1 MLKKIL
7 ALVLALLMVMAVF
20 VGCSSKKTNLGGD
33 TTDTKAQTTA
43 APDDDDD
50 AEDPDSEEESD
61 DEDPDATEDENET
74 TKDLDFSFETDSNV
88 HVDLTSPNENLTVEE
103 IFDPEKF
110 QGVDDIIKE
119 LDFEGYS
126 FNILGDTSN
135 YTKEFLT
142 ESDGDIVK
150 DAIIERQTWVEETL
164 GIDIVIT
171 ETEGGY
177 YNMEGYAAEIESAS
191 GAGTPYDLAISYNL
205 IPPVVAAK
213 GLSKDLAE
221 SEYLNLIET
230 DKEYWGSGIK
240 EEIMIGGRIFWMSD
254 NASYNNIRN
263 MLCIYVNLD
272 FFERINQ
279 KDKDYLYNMVKNGSW
294 TFDNLLVLIQGA
306 YENTN
311 TEGDGADGKD
321 DLDTFGLC
329 TAATNPWVDNW
340 LYAAGYRYTKLNN
353 RGTYEWTLDD
363 QPMIDFIDWW
373 QATIRDNENI
383 DIDDGKG
390 SSAQFKE
397 GRSMFYLSSVGLVES
412 NPELNYT
419 VLPMP
424 LYKSSVKNTYSTPFS
439 NNYSSWLIP
448 KATKTEAFERSS
460 AVLEALAGRANQVI
474 APRYFE
480 LYLKKQVAANDPEM
494 QVMFNAIRNSIVFDL
509 GYLYGSSLTCENL
522 GSGSGYAEVFIFL
535 RRVWSDNKT
544 YPNITTVWAQ
554 IKGTATTKL
563 NNLMVDILDY

>member
-20 VGCSSKKTNLGGD
+20 VGCSTKKTNVGETSETKPKATAGTTLEDEEDNEDLD
-33 TTDTKAQTTA
+33 TEA
-43 APDDDDD
+43 DDDDD
-50 AEDPDSEEESD
+50 DDYIDEE
-61 DEDPDATEDENET
+61 ET
-74 TKDLDFSFETDSNV
+74 TKDLDFSFETDTNV
-88 HVDLTSPNENLTVEE
+88 IVDGTSKDDGKTV
-103 IFDPEKF
+103 PELLNPDNF
-110 QGVDDIIKE
+110 IGVDDKVKE

-126 FNILGDTSN
+126 FNILGDTNN
-135 YTKEFLT
+135 YQKEFIT
-142 ESDGDIVK
+142 ESDGDLVK
-150 DAIIERQTWVEETL
+150 DALIERQTWVEETL
-164 GIDIVIT
+164 GITITIT

-221 SEYLNLIET
+221 SEYLNLLNT
-230 DKEYWGSGIK
+230 DKKYWGKEIK
-240 EEIMIGGRIFWMSD
+240 QEIMIGGRIFWMSD

-263 MLCIYVNLD
+263 MLCLFVNTE
-272 FFERINQ
+272 FFERVNNQ
-279 KDKDYLYNMVKNGSW
+279 DRNYLYDMVENGSW
-294 TFDNLLVLIQGA
+294 TFDNMLVLVQGA

-311 TEGDGADGKD
+311 TEGDGAAGKD

-340 LYAAGYRYTKLNN
+340 LYAAGYRYTKINN
-353 RGTYEWTLDD
+353 RGSYEWTLDD

-373 QATIRDNENI
+373 QATIRDDDDI
-383 DIDDGKG
+383 DIDDNVGG
-390 SSAQFKE
+390 QAQLKE
-397 GRSMFYLSSVGLVES
+397 GRAMFYLSYVGAVEG
-412 NPELNYT
+412 NLELDYT

-439 NNYSSWLIP
+439 NGYSSWLIP

-480 LYLKKQVAANDPEM
+480 LYLKRQVAATDPRM
-494 QVMFNAIRNSIVFDL
+494 QVMFNIIRNSIVFDL